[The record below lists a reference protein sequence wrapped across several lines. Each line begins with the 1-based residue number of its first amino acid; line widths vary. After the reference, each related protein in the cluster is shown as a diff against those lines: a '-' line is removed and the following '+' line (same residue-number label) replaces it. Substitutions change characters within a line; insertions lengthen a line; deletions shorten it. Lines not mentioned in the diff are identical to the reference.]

1 MLGVIN
7 YGSGNFRSVV
17 TILNFLKINF
27 KEIKDEKS
35 LKGFSHII
43 LPGVGSYRD
52 LHQRL
57 TELNIV
63 NELKYQILDR
73 KVFFRNMCWYA
84 NFKLLWK

>member
-17 TILNFLKINF
+17 NILNFLKINF
-27 KEIKDEKS
+27 KEIKDEKN
-35 LKGFSHII
+35 LKDSSHII

-57 TELNIV
+57 IELNLV
-63 NELKYQILDR
+63 NELKYQVLD
-73 KVFFRNMCWYA
+73 KKIFF
-84 NFKLLWK
+84 